1 MMTHDHANPLE
12 RCAGFLSPAL
22 SPVLGRLGCSLPRS
36 LSPWLVPTTFTFRI
50 AAAPFR
56 PSKLRLAAVTAAIF
70 TLALMSRWR
79 LSVMWPWT
87 DARPDPIG
95 NKTVRYHDL

>member
-56 PSKLRLAAVTAAIF
+56 PSKLRLAAVTAALIHLGPNEP
-70 TLALMSRWR
+70 LATISDVAMDRRASRSYWEQDGEI
-79 LSVMWPWT
+79 S
-87 DARPDPIG
+87 
-95 NKTVRYHDL
+95 